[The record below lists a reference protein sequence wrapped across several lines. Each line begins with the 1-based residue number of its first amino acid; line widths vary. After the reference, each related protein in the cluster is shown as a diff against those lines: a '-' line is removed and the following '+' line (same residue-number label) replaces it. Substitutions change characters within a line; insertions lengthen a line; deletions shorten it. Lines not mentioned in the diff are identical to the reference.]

1 MDFNSLIKLRRFK
14 QIVSILMKYGF
25 DEFVQQLNLPG
36 LNLIKRIRSVDSS
49 VGTYQ
54 RIRHALED
62 LGPTFVKFGQILSL
76 RPDMLPAELILELG
90 KLQDDVA
97 PLAFDVIREAVE
109 NTFGQSI
116 KSTFSVFDAAPLA
129 SASISQVHRG
139 ILKKEGVIVCV
150 KIQRPGI
157 RKTIEADLGI
167 LESIALLIN
176 QKSDELKSYDL
187 PNLVRVIRRDLLR
200 ELDFTREAR
209 NMKIARAYAAESDT
223 YIPEVYDDYC
233 SEQLLVTEFIQG
245 VQLKDIDSV
254 GLEDPEALAKR
265 GLKTAIKQILEDG
278 FFHADPHPANLLI
291 MENDKLALIDWGMVG
306 RLTEKDRFELIGILK
321 SVVEKDSSTLV
332 NDLLNITKGKKTIDF
347 KTMERDLLDILDSY
361 HAVPI
366 KDINIGHLLMAIMA
380 LLQDYQLKLP
390 TDLVIMIKALVT
402 AEGSARQIYPDLNV
416 VSASKEYIE
425 GLRRQSLMP
434 ANLWRMIKHSLSQ
447 FLTQQK
453 AIPHRFA
460 RILEKVDDGELT
472 LRFAHTNLNGF
483 LKTLENIFN
492 RLTFGIIVGA
502 MIIGSSM
509 IITTGVKPFILGFPA
524 LGVIG
529 YVISAVLGLWILI
542 NIIRT
547 KNY

>member
-1 MDFNSLIKLRRFK
+1 MNFNSLIKLRRFK

-25 DEFVQQLNLPG
+25 DELVQQLNLPG
-36 LNLIKRIRSVDSS
+36 LNLIKRVRSVDSTVS
-49 VGTYQ
+49 TYQ

-76 RPDMLPAELILELG
+76 RPDMLPAELVLELG

-97 PLAFDVIREAVE
+97 SLAFDEIREVVE

-116 KSTFSVFDAAPLA
+116 KKTFSVFDAAPLA

-139 ILKKEGVIVCV
+139 TLRKEGVIACV

-157 RKTIEADLGI
+157 RKIIEADLGI

-209 NMKIARAYAAESDT
+209 NMKIARGYAAESDT

-245 VQLKDIDSV
+245 VQLKDIDSI
-254 GLEDPEALAKR
+254 GLENPEALAKQ

-332 NDLLNITKGKKTIDF
+332 NDLLNITKGKKSIDF

-425 GLRRQSLMP
+425 ELRRQSLMP
-434 ANLWRMIKHSLSQ
+434 ANLWRMIRYSLSQ

-453 AIPHRFA
+453 ALPHRFA
-460 RILEKVDDGELT
+460 RILEKFDDGELT

>member
-1 MDFNSLIKLRRFK
+1 MNFNSLIKLRRFK

-25 DEFVQQLNLPG
+25 DELVQQLNLPG
-36 LNLIKRIRSVDSS
+36 LNLIKRVRSVDSS
-49 VGTYQ
+49 VSTYQ

-76 RPDMLPAELILELG
+76 RPDMLPAELVLELG

-97 PLAFDVIREAVE
+97 PLAFDEIREVVE

-116 KSTFSVFDAAPLA
+116 KKTFSVFDAAPLA

-139 ILKKEGVIVCV
+139 TLRKEGIIACV

-157 RKTIEADLGI
+157 RKIIEADLGI

-209 NMKIARAYAAESDT
+209 NMKIARGYAAESDT

-245 VQLKDIDSV
+245 VQLKDIDSI
-254 GLEDPEALAKR
+254 GLEDPEALAKQ
-265 GLKTAIKQILEDG
+265 GLRTAIKQILEDG

-332 NDLLNITKGKKTIDF
+332 NDLLNITKGKKSIDF

-402 AEGSARQIYPDLNV
+402 AEGSARQIYPDLNI

-425 GLRRQSLMP
+425 ELRRQSLMP
-434 ANLWRMIKHSLSQ
+434 ANLWRMIRYSLSQ

-453 AIPHRFA
+453 ALPHRFA
-460 RILEKVDDGELT
+460 RILEKFDDGELT
-472 LRFAHTNLNGF
+472 LRFAHTNLSGF

-492 RLTFGIIVGA
+492 RLTFGVIVGA

>member
-1 MDFNSLIKLRRFK
+1 MDFNSLIKLQRFK

-25 DEFVQQLNLPG
+25 DELVQKLNLPG
-36 LNLIKRIRSVDSS
+36 LNLIKRIRSVDST

-54 RIRHALED
+54 RIRHVFED

-76 RPDMLPAELILELG
+76 RPDMLPSELVLELG

-97 PLAFDVIREAVE
+97 PIEFDGIREVVE
-109 NTFGQSI
+109 NSFGQSI
-116 KSTFSVFDAAPLA
+116 KKTFSVFDTAPLA
-129 SASISQVHRG
+129 SASISQVHRS
-139 ILKKEGVIVCV
+139 ILRKEGVIVCV
-150 KIQRPGI
+150 KIQRPDI
-157 RKTIEADLGI
+157 RKRIEADLGI
-167 LESIALLIN
+167 LESIALLID
-176 QKSDELKSYDL
+176 QKSDEMKSYDL

-209 NMKIARAYAAESDT
+209 NMKIARAYAVETDT
-223 YIPEVYDDYC
+223 YIPKVYEDYC
-233 SEQLLVTEFIQG
+233 SEQLLVTEYIHG
-245 VQLKDIDSV
+245 VKLKDIDTV
-254 GLEDPEALAKR
+254 NLENPEELAKK

-306 RLTEKDRFELIGILK
+306 RLTETDRFELVGILK
-321 SVVEKDSSTLV
+321 SVVEKDSSSLI
-332 NDLLNITKGKKTIDF
+332 NDLLDITEGKKSIDF

-366 KDINIGHLLMAIMA
+366 KDINIGHLLMAIMT

-390 TDLVIMIKALVT
+390 TDFVIMIKALVT
-402 AEGSARQIYPDLNV
+402 AEGSVRQIYPDLNV

-425 GLRRQSLMP
+425 RLRRQSLMP
-434 ANLWRMIKHSLSQ
+434 ANLWRMIRHSISQ

-453 AIPHRFA
+453 TLPHRFA

>member
-1 MDFNSLIKLRRFK
+1 MKFNSLIKLRRFK

-25 DEFVQQLNLPG
+25 DELVQQLNLPG
-36 LNLIKRIRSVDSS
+36 LNLIKRVRSVDSTVS
-49 VGTYQ
+49 TYQ

-76 RPDMLPAELILELG
+76 RPDMLPAELVLELG

-97 PLAFDVIREAVE
+97 SLAFDEIREVVE

-116 KSTFSVFDAAPLA
+116 KKTFSVFDAAPLA

-139 ILKKEGVIVCV
+139 TLRKEGVIACV

-157 RKTIEADLGI
+157 RKIIEADLGI

-209 NMKIARAYAAESDT
+209 NMKIARGYAAESDT

-245 VQLKDIDSV
+245 VQLKDIDSI
-254 GLEDPEALAKR
+254 GLENPEALAKQ

-332 NDLLNITKGKKTIDF
+332 NALLNITKGKKSIDF

-402 AEGSARQIYPDLNV
+402 AEGSARQIYPDLNI

-425 GLRRQSLMP
+425 ELRRQSLMP
-434 ANLWRMIKHSLSQ
+434 ANLWRMIRYSLSQ

-453 AIPHRFA
+453 ALPHRFA
-460 RILEKVDDGELT
+460 RILEKFDDGELT

>member
-1 MDFNSLIKLRRFK
+1 
-14 QIVSILMKYGF
+14 MKYGF
-25 DEFVQQLNLPG
+25 DELVQQLNLPG
-36 LNLIKRIRSVDSS
+36 LNLIKRVRSVDSTVS
-49 VGTYQ
+49 TYQ

-76 RPDMLPAELILELG
+76 RPDMLPAELVLELG

-97 PLAFDVIREAVE
+97 SLAFDEIREVVE

-116 KSTFSVFDAAPLA
+116 KKTFSVFDAAPLA

-139 ILKKEGVIVCV
+139 TLRKEGVIACV

-157 RKTIEADLGI
+157 RKIIEADLGI

-209 NMKIARAYAAESDT
+209 NMKIARGYAAESDT

-245 VQLKDIDSV
+245 VQLKDIDSI
-254 GLEDPEALAKR
+254 GLEDPEALAKQ

-332 NDLLNITKGKKTIDF
+332 NALLNITKGKKSIDF

-416 VSASKEYIE
+416 VSASKGYIE
-425 GLRRQSLMP
+425 ELRRQSLMP
-434 ANLWRMIKHSLSQ
+434 ANLWRMIRYSLSQ

-453 AIPHRFA
+453 ALPHRFA
-460 RILEKVDDGELT
+460 RILEKFDDGELT

>member
-1 MDFNSLIKLRRFK
+1 MNFNSLIKLRRFK

-25 DEFVQQLNLPG
+25 DELVQQLNLPG
-36 LNLIKRIRSVDSS
+36 LNLIKRVRSVDSS
-49 VGTYQ
+49 VSTYQ

-76 RPDMLPAELILELG
+76 RPDMLPAELVLELG

-97 PLAFDVIREAVE
+97 PLAFDEIREVVE

-116 KSTFSVFDAAPLA
+116 KKTFSVFDAAPLA

-139 ILKKEGVIVCV
+139 TLRKEGIIACV

-157 RKTIEADLGI
+157 RKIIEADLGI

-209 NMKIARAYAAESDT
+209 NMKIARGYAAESDT

-245 VQLKDIDSV
+245 VQLKDIDSI
-254 GLEDPEALAKR
+254 GLEDPEALAKQ
-265 GLKTAIKQILEDG
+265 GLRTAIKQILEDG

-306 RLTEKDRFELIGILK
+306 RLTEKDRFDLIGILK

-332 NDLLNITKGKKTIDF
+332 NALLNITKGKKSIDF

-416 VSASKEYIE
+416 VSASKGYIE
-425 GLRRQSLMP
+425 ELRRQSLMP
-434 ANLWRMIKHSLSQ
+434 ANLWRMIRYSLSQ

-453 AIPHRFA
+453 ALPHRFA
-460 RILEKVDDGELT
+460 RILEKFDDGELT
-472 LRFAHTNLNGF
+472 LRFAHTNLSGF

-529 YVISAVLGLWILI
+529 YVISALFGLWILI
-542 NIIRT
+542 SIIRN

>member
-1 MDFNSLIKLRRFK
+1 MNFNSLIKLRRFK

-25 DEFVQQLNLPG
+25 DELVQQLDLPG
-36 LNLIKRIRSVDSS
+36 LNLIKRVRSVDSTVS
-49 VGTYQ
+49 TYQ

-76 RPDMLPAELILELG
+76 RPDMLPAELVLELG

-97 PLAFDVIREAVE
+97 PLAFDEIREAVE
-109 NTFGQSI
+109 NTFGESI
-116 KSTFSVFDAAPLA
+116 KKTFSVFDAAPLA

-139 ILKKEGVIVCV
+139 TLRKEGVIACV

-157 RKTIEADLGI
+157 RKIIEADLGI

-176 QKSDELKSYDL
+176 QKSDELKSHDL
-187 PNLVRVIRRDLLR
+187 PNLVRVIRRNLLR

-209 NMKIARAYAAESDT
+209 NMKIARGYAAESDT

-245 VQLKDIDSV
+245 VQLKDIDSI
-254 GLEDPEALAKR
+254 GLEDPEALAKQ

-332 NDLLNITKGKKTIDF
+332 NALLNITKGKKSIDF
-347 KTMERDLLDILDSY
+347 KTMERDLLDILDTY

-434 ANLWRMIKHSLSQ
+434 GNLWRMIRHSISQ

-453 AIPHRFA
+453 TLPHRFA
-460 RILEKVDDGELT
+460 RILEKFDDGELT
-472 LRFAHTNLNGF
+472 LRFAHTNLSGF
-483 LKTLENIFN
+483 LKTLESIFN

-529 YVISAVLGLWILI
+529 YLISALFGLWILI
-542 NIIRT
+542 SIIRN

>member
-1 MDFNSLIKLRRFK
+1 MNFNSLIKLRRFK

-25 DEFVQQLNLPG
+25 DELVQQLNLPG
-36 LNLIKRIRSVDSS
+36 LNLIKRVRSVDSTVS
-49 VGTYQ
+49 TYQ

-76 RPDMLPAELILELG
+76 RPDMLPAELVLELG

-97 PLAFDVIREAVE
+97 SLAFDEIREVVE

-116 KSTFSVFDAAPLA
+116 KKTFSVFDAAPLA

-139 ILKKEGVIVCV
+139 TLRKEGVIACV

-157 RKTIEADLGI
+157 RKIIEADLGI

-209 NMKIARAYAAESDT
+209 NMKIARGYAAESDT

-245 VQLKDIDSV
+245 VQLKDIDSI
-254 GLEDPEALAKR
+254 GLENPEALAKQ

-332 NDLLNITKGKKTIDF
+332 NALLNITKGKKSIDF

-416 VSASKEYIE
+416 VSASKGYIE
-425 GLRRQSLMP
+425 ELRRQSLMP
-434 ANLWRMIKHSLSQ
+434 ANLWRMIRYSLSQ

-453 AIPHRFA
+453 ALPHRFA
-460 RILEKVDDGELT
+460 RILEKFDDGELT

>member
-1 MDFNSLIKLRRFK
+1 MDFSSLIKLQRFK

-25 DEFVQQLNLPG
+25 DELVQKLNLPG
-36 LNLIKRIRSVDSS
+36 LNLIKRIRSVDST

-54 RIRHALED
+54 RIRHVFED

-76 RPDMLPAELILELG
+76 RPDMLPSELVLELG

-97 PLAFDVIREAVE
+97 PIEFDGIREVVE
-109 NTFGQSI
+109 NSFGQSI
-116 KSTFSVFDAAPLA
+116 KKTFSVFDTAPLA
-129 SASISQVHRG
+129 SASISQVYRS
-139 ILKKEGVIVCV
+139 ILRKEGVIVCV
-150 KIQRPGI
+150 KIQRPDI
-157 RKTIEADLGI
+157 RKMIEADLGI
-167 LESIALLIN
+167 LESIALLID
-176 QKSDELKSYDL
+176 QKSDEMKSYDL

-209 NMKIARAYAAESDT
+209 NMKIARAYAVETDT
-223 YIPEVYDDYC
+223 YIPKVYEDYC
-233 SEQLLVTEFIQG
+233 SEQLLVTEYIHG
-245 VQLKDIDSV
+245 VKLKDIDTV
-254 GLEDPEALAKR
+254 NLENPEELAKK

-278 FFHADPHPANLLI
+278 FFHADPHPANLMI

-306 RLTEKDRFELIGILK
+306 RLTETDRFELMGILK
-321 SVVEKDSSTLV
+321 SVIEKDSSSLI
-332 NDLLNITKGKKTIDF
+332 NDLLNITEGKKSIDF

-366 KDINIGHLLMAIMA
+366 KDINIGHLLMAIMT

-390 TDLVIMIKALVT
+390 TDFVIMIKALVT
-402 AEGSARQIYPDLNV
+402 AEGSARQIYPELNV
-416 VSASKEYIE
+416 VSASKKYIE

-434 ANLWRMIKHSLSQ
+434 ANLWRMIRHSISQ

-453 AIPHRFA
+453 TLPYRFA
-460 RILEKVDDGELT
+460 RILEKVDEGELT

>member
-1 MDFNSLIKLRRFK
+1 MDFNSLIKLQRFK

-25 DEFVQQLNLPG
+25 DELVQKLNLPG
-36 LNLIKRIRSVDSS
+36 LNLIKRIRSVDST

-54 RIRHALED
+54 RIRHVFED

-76 RPDMLPAELILELG
+76 RPDMLPSELVLELG

-97 PLAFDVIREAVE
+97 PIEFDGIREVVE
-109 NTFGQSI
+109 NSFGQSI
-116 KSTFSVFDAAPLA
+116 KKTFSVFDTAPLA
-129 SASISQVHRG
+129 SASISQVHRS
-139 ILKKEGVIVCV
+139 ILRKEGVIVCV
-150 KIQRPGI
+150 KIQRPDI
-157 RKTIEADLGI
+157 RKRIEADLGI
-167 LESIALLIN
+167 LESIALLID
-176 QKSDELKSYDL
+176 QKSDEMKSYDL

-209 NMKIARAYAAESDT
+209 NMKIARAYAVETDT
-223 YIPEVYDDYC
+223 YIPKVYEDYC
-233 SEQLLVTEFIQG
+233 SEQLLVTEYIHG
-245 VQLKDIDSV
+245 VKLKDIDTV
-254 GLEDPEALAKR
+254 NLENPEELAKK

-278 FFHADPHPANLLI
+278 FFHADPHPANLMI

-306 RLTEKDRFELIGILK
+306 RLTETDRFELVGILK
-321 SVVEKDSSTLV
+321 SVVEKDSSSLI
-332 NDLLNITKGKKTIDF
+332 NDLLDITEGKKSIDF

-366 KDINIGHLLMAIMA
+366 KDINIGHLLMAIMT

-390 TDLVIMIKALVT
+390 TDFVIMIKALVT
-402 AEGSARQIYPDLNV
+402 AEGSVRQIYPDLNV

-425 GLRRQSLMP
+425 RLRRQSLMP
-434 ANLWRMIKHSLSQ
+434 ANLWRMIRHSISQ

-453 AIPHRFA
+453 TLPHRFA

>member
-1 MDFNSLIKLRRFK
+1 MNFNSLIKLRRFK

-25 DEFVQQLNLPG
+25 DELVQQLNLPG
-36 LNLIKRIRSVDSS
+36 LNLIKRVRSMDSTVS
-49 VGTYQ
+49 TYQ

-76 RPDMLPAELILELG
+76 RPDMMPAELVLELG

-97 PLAFDVIREAVE
+97 PLAFDEIREVVE

-116 KSTFSVFDAAPLA
+116 KKTFSVFDAAPLA

-139 ILKKEGVIVCV
+139 TLRKEGVIACV

-209 NMKIARAYAAESDT
+209 NMKIARGYAAESDT

-233 SEQLLVTEFIQG
+233 FEQLLVTEFIQG
-245 VQLKDIDSV
+245 VQLKDLDSI

-332 NDLLNITKGKKTIDF
+332 NDLLNITKGKKSIDF
-347 KTMERDLLDILDSY
+347 RTMERDLLDILDSY

-380 LLQDYQLKLP
+380 LLQDYQLRLP

-434 ANLWRMIKHSLSQ
+434 ANLWRMIRYSLSQ

-453 AIPHRFA
+453 ALPHRFA

-529 YVISAVLGLWILI
+529 YLISAVFGLWILI

>member
-1 MDFNSLIKLRRFK
+1 MKFNSLIKLRRFK

-25 DEFVQQLNLPG
+25 DELVQQLNLPG
-36 LNLIKRIRSVDSS
+36 LNLIKRVRSVDSTVS
-49 VGTYQ
+49 TYQ

-76 RPDMLPAELILELG
+76 RPDMLPAELVLELG

-97 PLAFDVIREAVE
+97 SLAFDEIREVVE

-116 KSTFSVFDAAPLA
+116 KKTFSVFDAAPLA

-139 ILKKEGVIVCV
+139 TLRKEGVIACV

-157 RKTIEADLGI
+157 RKIIEADLGI

-209 NMKIARAYAAESDT
+209 NMKIARGYAAESDT

-245 VQLKDIDSV
+245 VQLKDIDSI
-254 GLEDPEALAKR
+254 GLENPEALAKQ

-332 NDLLNITKGKKTIDF
+332 NALLNITKGKKSIDF

-402 AEGSARQIYPDLNV
+402 AEGSARQIYPDLNI

-425 GLRRQSLMP
+425 ELRRQSLMP
-434 ANLWRMIKHSLSQ
+434 ANLWRMIRYSLSQ

-453 AIPHRFA
+453 ALPHRFA
-460 RILEKVDDGELT
+460 RILEKFDDGELT

-492 RLTFGIIVGA
+492 RLTFGVIVGA

>member
-1 MDFNSLIKLRRFK
+1 MNFNSLIKLRRFK

-25 DEFVQQLNLPG
+25 DELVQQLNIPG
-36 LNLIKRIRSVDSS
+36 LNLIKRVRSVDSTVS
-49 VGTYQ
+49 TYQ

-76 RPDMLPAELILELG
+76 RPDMLPAELVLELG

-97 PLAFDVIREAVE
+97 PLAFDEIREVVE

-116 KSTFSVFDAAPLA
+116 KKTFSIFDAAPLA

-139 ILKKEGVIVCV
+139 TLRKEGVIACV

-209 NMKIARAYAAESDT
+209 NMKIARGYAAESDT
-223 YIPEVYDDYC
+223 YIPEVYEDYC

-245 VQLKDIDSV
+245 VQLKDIDSI
-254 GLEDPEALAKR
+254 GLKNPEALAKQ

-332 NDLLNITKGKKTIDF
+332 NELLNITKGKKSIDF
-347 KTMERDLLDILDSY
+347 KTMERDLLDILDTY

-425 GLRRQSLMP
+425 ALRRQSLMP
-434 ANLWRMIKHSLSQ
+434 ANLWRMIRHSIFQ

-453 AIPHRFA
+453 TLPHRFA
-460 RILEKVDDGELT
+460 RILEKFDDGELT

>member
-1 MDFNSLIKLRRFK
+1 MNFNSLIKLQRFK

-25 DEFVQQLNLPG
+25 DELVQQLNLPG
-36 LNLIKRIRSVDSS
+36 LNLIKRIRSVDPE
-49 VGTYQ
+49 VDTYQ
-54 RIRHALED
+54 RIRYALED

-76 RPDMLPAELILELG
+76 RPDMLPAELVLELG

-97 PLAFDVIREAVE
+97 PLVFDEIREVVE

-116 KSTFSVFDAAPLA
+116 KKTFSIFDAAPLA

-139 ILKKEGVIVCV
+139 TLRKEGVIACV

-209 NMKIARAYAAESDT
+209 NMKIARGYAAETDT

-245 VQLKDIDSV
+245 VQLKDIDSI
-254 GLEDPEALAKR
+254 GLEDPETLAKQ

-332 NDLLNITKGKKTIDF
+332 NALLNITKGKKSTDF
-347 KTMERDLLDILDSY
+347 KTMERDLLDILDTY

-380 LLQDYQLKLP
+380 LLQDYQLRLP

-425 GLRRQSLMP
+425 ALRRQSLMP
-434 ANLWRMIKHSLSQ
+434 ANLWRMIRYSLSQ

-453 AIPHRFA
+453 TLPHRFA
-460 RILEKVDDGELT
+460 RILEKFDDGELT

>member
-1 MDFNSLIKLRRFK
+1 
-14 QIVSILMKYGF
+14 
-25 DEFVQQLNLPG
+25 
-36 LNLIKRIRSVDSS
+36 
-49 VGTYQ
+49 
-54 RIRHALED
+54 
-62 LGPTFVKFGQILSL
+62 
-76 RPDMLPAELILELG
+76 
-90 KLQDDVA
+90 
-97 PLAFDVIREAVE
+97 
-109 NTFGQSI
+109 
-116 KSTFSVFDAAPLA
+116 
-129 SASISQVHRG
+129 
-139 ILKKEGVIVCV
+139 
-150 KIQRPGI
+150 
-157 RKTIEADLGI
+157 
-167 LESIALLIN
+167 
-176 QKSDELKSYDL
+176 
-187 PNLVRVIRRDLLR
+187 
-200 ELDFTREAR
+200 
-209 NMKIARAYAAESDT
+209 
-223 YIPEVYDDYC
+223 
-233 SEQLLVTEFIQG
+233 
-245 VQLKDIDSV
+245 
-254 GLEDPEALAKR
+254 
-265 GLKTAIKQILEDG
+265 
-278 FFHADPHPANLLI
+278 
-291 MENDKLALIDWGMVG
+291 
-306 RLTEKDRFELIGILK
+306 LIGILK

-332 NDLLNITKGKKTIDF
+332 NDLLNITKGKKSIDF

-402 AEGSARQIYPDLNV
+402 AEGSARQIYPDLNI

-425 GLRRQSLMP
+425 ELRRQSLMP
-434 ANLWRMIKHSLSQ
+434 ANLWRMIRYSLSQ

-453 AIPHRFA
+453 ALPHRFA
-460 RILEKVDDGELT
+460 RILEKFDDGELT
-472 LRFAHTNLNGF
+472 LRFAHTNLSGF